1 MISYHTVEIE
11 DLHIFY
17 REAGDVNLPVMLL
30 LHGFPSSSHMFRD
43 LIPHL
48 EAKYHIIAPDF
59 VGFGQSDAPA
69 DFEYTFDHLTSIT
82 AKLLAKLK
90 ITSFYMY
97 VFDYGAPVGFRLAM
111 TKPDTIL
118 GIISQNGNVYSKG
131 LGPKWAERAKYWA
144 HPTPELRHEYESAF
158 APATIRGQYLTGTKP
173 GAVSPD
179 GYTLDIAYTNTP
191 GYAKRQS
198 DLIYDYRTNV
208 DLYPKFQEYLRRY
221 QPKLLAVWG
230 KNDASFIPA
239 GARAFKD
246 DLPNARVELL
256 DTGHFA
262 LETHASEIA
271 SLILATF

>member
-59 VGFGQSDAPA
+59 VGFGQSDAPI

-173 GAVSPD
+173 GTVSPD

>member
-1 MISYHTVEIE
+1 
-11 DLHIFY
+11 
-17 REAGDVNLPVMLL
+17 
-30 LHGFPSSSHMFRD
+30 MFRD

-59 VGFGQSDAPA
+59 VGFGQSAAPT

-90 ITSFYMY
+90 IPSFYMY

-173 GAVSPD
+173 GTVSPD

-230 KNDASFIPA
+230 KNDVSFVPA

>member
-90 ITSFYMY
+90 IMSFYMY

-173 GAVSPD
+173 GTVSPD